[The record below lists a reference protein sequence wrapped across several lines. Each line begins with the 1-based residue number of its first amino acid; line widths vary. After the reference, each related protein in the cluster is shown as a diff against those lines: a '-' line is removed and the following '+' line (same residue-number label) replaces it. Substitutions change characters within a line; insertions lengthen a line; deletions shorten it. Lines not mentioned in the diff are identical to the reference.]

1 MYKRHITLIY
11 ALNIMFQ
18 AIFTLALGIGA
29 ALFISYIATSNWGA
43 PDWIY
48 APLVTVGVLIGLV
61 SMLKYL
67 FVAMR
72 SLEKLEQQH
81 KQDEKRAREEARQKK
96 KRDGEGENNNGSR
109 EV

>member
-18 AIFTLALGIGA
+18 AIFTLALGIGV
-29 ALFISYIATSNWGA
+29 ALLISYIATSNWGA
-43 PDWIY
+43 PSWIY
-48 APLVTVGVLIGLV
+48 APLVTVGVLTGLV

-72 SLEKLEQQH
+72 SLEKLEKQH
-81 KQDEKRAREEARQKK
+81 EQDEKRAREEARQKK
-96 KRDGEGENNNGSR
+96 KRDGGCDNDSR